1 MGIKELI
8 VQCKKQDRKAQERLY
23 HIYSPKFFT
32 LCLKYSDGYEQAKDN
47 LQDGF
52 IKIFQ
57 NISQYKG
64 TGSFEGWMTRV
75 IINTALKKYK
85 KNPSVFLTI
94 NEEMVEEPEVEVEE
108 ETLSVDFLIKIIQE
122 LPERYRLVFNLYS
135 MDGFSHKEIAGML
148 NISEGTSKSNLARA
162 RLKLKEKIEFHQPKL
177 TAPGYE
183 KN

>member
-1 MGIKELI
+1 MSLKEL
-8 VQCKKQDRKAQERLY
+8 VSQCRKQDRKAQERLY
-23 HIYSPKFFT
+23 HLYSPRFFT
-32 LCLKYSDGYEQAKDN
+32 LCLKYSDNYEQAKDT

-57 NISQYKG
+57 NINQFKG
-64 TGSFEGWMTRV
+64 TGSFEGWMTRI
-75 IINTALKKYK
+75 IINTALKKYQ

-94 NEEMVEEPEVEVEE
+94 NEDQLEEPEVEVEE
-108 ETLSVDFLIKIIQE
+108 EILSVDFLIGIIQE

-135 MDGFSHKEIAGML
+135 MDGYSHKEIAKLL

-162 RLKLKEKIEFHQPKL
+162 RLKLKEKIEYHQQNL

-183 KN
+183 KK